1 MARDLS
7 KYRGKRRFDRTDEPA
22 GGDGADAQ
30 TGNRFSIQ
38 EHSARRWHLDLRIER
53 DGVLV
58 SFALPN
64 GLPEDTKRNRKAVH
78 TEDHPLEYLEWEGD
92 IPKGEYGGGSMRLWD
107 TGTYEAHEWEPQ
119 KLVLTLHGGR
129 VEGRFALFQAGREQK
144 DWLIHRMDEPQRAAD
159 PLPEH
164 VVPMLAQL
172 STLPADDDAFAYEVK
187 WDGVRAIAYSEP
199 GRFRLE
205 SRNLLDITDGYPE
218 LRALQREL
226 GTRTAVLD
234 GEIVAFDERGLPSF
248 ERLQGRMHVRGRGD
262 VERRMADTPVV
273 YMAFDLLYLE
283 GESLLH
289 LPYTERRER
298 LEGLGLTGG
307 PWQVPASFRGSGAD
321 FLAASA
327 EQGLEGIV
335 AKRLD
340 SPYRPGRRSGEWLK
354 VKNVN
359 RQEVVIGGW
368 TPGKGRRAGEI
379 GALLVGVTG
388 DDGLRYAGRVGT
400 GFSDADLRDLRARLT
415 PLARTTSPFAGRQ
428 PPRGSEFCEPS
439 LVCEVEF
446 TEWTRDGMLRHPS
459 FKGLREDKSPDEVV
473 QELPADPASPPPAD
487 PAGAGLAGLTAGA
500 QPDREG
506 RVEVTVDGRRLRL
519 SNLDKVMYPESG
531 FTKGDLIDY
540 YLRIAPAML
549 PHLADRPLTRK
560 RYPDGVEGQPFFE
573 KQKPR
578 GKPDWVRTHAI
589 WSGRKDGEIDYVV
602 ADDRATMV
610 WLANLAAIELHTS
623 LSRTADADRPTVLVF
638 DLDPGPGTDI
648 VDCCD
653 VGLVLRGMFSQLGL
667 EMLAKTSGSKGLQ
680 LYLPLNTDDVTYAV
694 TKPFAREIAEL
705 VERQLPD
712 RVVSRMTKTLR
723 RDRVLIDWSQN
734 DPHKTTV
741 CVYSVRAQPAPTV
754 STPVT
759 WGEVEACLDGGD
771 PGLLRFT
778 TGQVLDRVADHG
790 DLFAPVASLVQ
801 RLP

>member
-1 MARDLS
+1 MSRDLS
-7 KYRGKRRFDRTDEPA
+7 KYRRKRRFERTAEPA
-22 GGDGADAQ
+22 GDDGDARE
-30 TGNRFSIQ
+30 GNRFSIQ

-64 GLPEDTKRNRKAVH
+64 GLPEDTKRNHKAVH

-107 TGTYEAHEWEPQ
+107 TGTYEAHEWKPK
-119 KLVLTLHGGR
+119 KLVLALNGER
-129 VEGRFALFQAGREQK
+129 ARGRFALFQAGREEK

-159 PLPEH
+159 PVPEH

-172 STLPADDDAFAYEVK
+172 ATLPADDDAWAYEVK
-187 WDGVRAIAYSEP
+187 WDGVRAIAFSEP

-218 LRALQREL
+218 LRALQRQL
-226 GTRTAVLD
+226 GTRTAILD
-234 GEIVAFDERGLPSF
+234 GEIVALDERGLPSF

-262 VERRMADTPVV
+262 VERLMASTPVT
-273 YMAFDLLYLE
+273 YMIFDVLYLE
-283 GESLLH
+283 GESLFDQ
-289 LPYTERRER
+289 PYTERRQR
-298 LEGLGLTGG
+298 LESLRLGAER
-307 PWQVPASFRGSGAD
+307 WSAPASFQGSGAD

-354 VKNVN
+354 VKNVG

-379 GALLVGVTG
+379 GALLVGVTEAG
-388 DDGLRYAGRVGT
+388 GLRYAGRVGT
-400 GFSDADLRDLRARLT
+400 GFSDADLRDLRRRLE
-415 PLARTTSPFAGRQ
+415 PLARSTSPFAGRQ
-428 PPRGSEFCEPS
+428 PPRGSAYCEPQ

-446 TEWTRDGMLRHPS
+446 TEWTREGMLRHPS
-459 FKGLREDKSPDEVV
+459 YKGLREDKRAEEVV
-473 QELPADPASPPPAD
+473 RERPADPAAPRPA
-487 PAGAGLAGLTAGA
+487 PESAAGTLAGLIEGA
-500 QPDREG
+500 APDREG
-506 RVEVTVDGRRLRL
+506 RVEVTVDGRQLRL
-519 SNLDKVMYPESG
+519 SNLDKVLYPETG
-531 FTKGDLIDY
+531 FTKGELIDY
-540 YLRIAPAML
+540 YLRVAPAML

-560 RYPDGVEGQPFFE
+560 RYPDGVEGPPFFE

-578 GKPDWVRTHAI
+578 GKPDWVRTHGI
-589 WSGRKDGEIDYVV
+589 WSGRNKAKIDYVV

-623 LSRTADADRPTVLVF
+623 LSRTADAERPTVLVF
-638 DLDPGPGTDI
+638 DLDPGPGTDV
-648 VDCCD
+648 VDCCEI
-653 VGLVLRGMFSQLGL
+653 GLVLRGMFSQLNL
-667 EMLAKTSGSKGLQ
+667 ELFAKTSGSKGLQ
-680 LYLPLNTDDVTYAV
+680 LYLPLNTDDVTYST

-741 CVYSVRAQPAPTV
+741 CAYSVRARPQPTV

-759 WGEVEACLDGGD
+759 WDEVEACLDAGD
-771 PGLLRFT
+771 AGLLRFT
-778 TGQVLDRVADHG
+778 TGQVLDRIDRHG
-790 DLFAPVASLVQ
+790 DLFAAVATLAQ